1 MSFNLKICYGGIL
14 MKFKEKKLGYTIIS
28 AFMMVFFM
36 LCVFT
41 NNAYTATDPFP
52 DISPNH
58 WAYAS
63 VVELYNKGIIKGFY
77 NEPIFRGEKKLSRY
91 DMAVLL
97 SRTLDFL
104 KKHSEVNMLTR
115 DDLKKIEKL
124 LIEFSDE
131 IGKLGLSN
139 MDIQKEIM
147 EIDKRLTRVEKNQVV
162 LKKTVTKMEKEKKNT
177 KLRALDIVPII
188 ATGVLIGKVF

>member
-1 MSFNLKICYGGIL
+1 
-14 MKFKEKKLGYTIIS
+14 MKFSKLLYSFVSIS
-28 AFMMVFFM
+28 
-36 LCVFT
+36 LFT
-41 NNAYTATDPFP
+41 ALLLYTAGYCESDPFP

-63 VVELYNKGIIKGFY
+63 VVDLYNKGIIKGFY
-77 NEPIFRGEKKLSRY
+77 NEPVFRGEKQLSRY

-97 SRTLDFL
+97 SRTLDYL
-104 KKHSEVNMLTR
+104 KKNNEESTLTR
-115 DDLKKIEKL
+115 EDLKKIEKL

-139 MDIQKEIM
+139 MDIQKELM
-147 EIDKRLTRVEKNQVV
+147 ELDKRLTQVESNQTV
-162 LKKTVTKMEKEKKNT
+162 LKKAVAKIEKEKVASEK
-177 KLRALDIVPII
+177 KIRALDVILII

>member
-1 MSFNLKICYGGIL
+1 
-14 MKFKEKKLGYTIIS
+14 MKSKEKKTGYTFIFLFVLTVFILCMLS
-28 AFMMVFFM
+28 NTAFT
-36 LCVFT
+36 T
-41 NNAYTATDPFP
+41 NEPFP

-58 WAYAS
+58 WAYSS

-77 NEPIFRGEKKLSRY
+77 DEPIFRGQRKLSRY

-104 KKHSEVNMLTR
+104 KKNSEVNLLTR
-115 DDLKKIEKL
+115 ADLKKIEKL

-139 MDIQKEIM
+139 MDIQKELM
-147 EIDKRLTRVEKNQVV
+147 EIDKRLTQVERNQSV
-162 LKKTVTKMEKEKKNT
+162 LKKTVSKIEREKGKS
-177 KLRALDIVPII
+177 KLRALDIILII
-188 ATGVLIGKVF
+188 ATGVLVGKVF